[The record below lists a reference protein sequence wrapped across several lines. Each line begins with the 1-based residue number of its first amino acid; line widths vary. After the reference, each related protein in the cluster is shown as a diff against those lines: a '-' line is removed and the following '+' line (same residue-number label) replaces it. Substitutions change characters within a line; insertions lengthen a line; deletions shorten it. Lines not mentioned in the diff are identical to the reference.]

1 MIDDEIASTPTP
13 RQSQV
18 ALNIEMSKTDD
29 DKTEEQQVRPTL
41 NPKIISNKLYFYIIH
56 MRIDCLHLNTI
67 CTKSIILSL
76 RTQQYETYI

>member
-13 RQSQV
+13 RQSQMT
-18 ALNIEMSKTDD
+18 LNIEMSKTDD

-56 MRIDCLHLNTI
+56 MRI
-67 CTKSIILSL
+67 
-76 RTQQYETYI
+76 Y